1 MKFIYQVLLISSVFL
16 FEILFFRFSI
26 PTKLDIEIHILNF
39 DEDLNSVEN
48 LNSIDYFDIILK
60 NNQFVEWVL
69 IVTFVFS
76 FSWSIILLILFNY
89 SPSNTKNKN
98 KCKKVNFDVE
108 NENLY
113 NEKSKL
119 LIEETPEEIC

>member
-1 MKFIYQVLLISSVFL
+1 M
-16 FEILFFRFSI
+16 FFQYSI
-26 PTKLDIEIHILNF
+26 PTKFDIEIHILNF
-39 DEDLNSVEN
+39 DEDLISIEN

-60 NNQFVEWVL
+60 KNQFVEWVL

-76 FSWSIILLILFNY
+76 FSWSMILLILFRY

-108 NENLY
+108 NEDLY

-119 LIEETPEEIC
+119 LIEETPEENC